1 MLVVPTSSRSHRIL
15 QGPRRA
21 REAAVAEGGRR
32 NLMGRGSLPP
42 RCTSKCGNCTPC
54 LPVQVAVPPGALATA
69 EYYPVAWRC
78 KCGARLFPP

>member
-1 MLVVPTSSRSHRIL
+1 
-15 QGPRRA
+15 
-21 REAAVAEGGRR
+21 
-32 NLMGRGSLPP
+32 MGRGSRPP